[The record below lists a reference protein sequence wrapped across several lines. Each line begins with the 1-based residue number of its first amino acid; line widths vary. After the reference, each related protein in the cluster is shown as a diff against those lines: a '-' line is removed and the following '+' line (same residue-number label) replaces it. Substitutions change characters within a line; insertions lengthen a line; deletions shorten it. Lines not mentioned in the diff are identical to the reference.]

1 MSTIMTGS
9 VNSLNASNAAF
20 NWMQAANA
28 RLGMLSCCGGKPSF
42 AGLYNADRNL
52 ELDMLN
58 DSFQY
63 QAYNAMADTQEKV
76 KKENIKW
83 SFSMFA

>member
-1 MSTIMTGS
+1 MMTGS
-9 VNSLNASNAAF
+9 VSSLQASNAAF
-20 NWMQAANA
+20 RWMQASNA
-28 RLGMLSCCGGKPSF
+28 RMGMLSCCGQPSF
-42 AGLYNADRNL
+42 KGNDKDQNL

-63 QAYNAMADTQEKV
+63 SAYNAMADSMERV
-76 KKENIKW
+76 KKQNIKR

>member
-1 MSTIMTGS
+1 MMVG
-9 VNSLNASNAAF
+9 NLPRLQASSAAF
-20 NWMQAANA
+20 GWMQAANA

-42 AGLYNADRNL
+42 QGLYNADQHL

-58 DSFQY
+58 DSFKY
-63 QAYNAMADTQEKV
+63 QAYNAMADTQDKIT
-76 KKENIKW
+76 KDKIKR

>member
-1 MSTIMTGS
+1 MFTSG
-9 VNSLNASNAAF
+9 VASLQASNAAF

-28 RLGMLSCCGGKPSF
+28 RLGMLSCCGGGQPSF
-42 AGLYNADRNL
+42 KGLHNSDRNL

-58 DSFQY
+58 DSFNY
-63 QAYNAMADTQEKV
+63 QAYTAMADSMEKV
-76 KKENIKW
+76 KKDNIKR